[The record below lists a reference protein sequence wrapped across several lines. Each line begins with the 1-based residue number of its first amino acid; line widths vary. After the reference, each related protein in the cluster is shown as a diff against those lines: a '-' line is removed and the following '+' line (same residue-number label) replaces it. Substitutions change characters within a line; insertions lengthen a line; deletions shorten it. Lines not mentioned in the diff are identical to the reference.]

1 MILST
6 LLPASIGNGDDRFT
20 LPYRLAHRAEKGP
33 RFSALSD
40 ALFPKG
46 SIGWIPKVGSAFGSD
61 ARIVRKSGPGFPRA
75 ERCAAQ
81 EKEHRMHPKSGVHF
95 WVRCSGRVRPDNGRG
110 GASDAAARP
119 NSATGPS
126 GAVRLLPAA
135 VRPMSTAA
143 AAPATLQ
150 RRPGRR
156 RWTARSP
163 LPLAMRTPRHT
174 CGARAC
180 PGSARRRAKNALSA
194 RRRPAN
200 AEQPS

>member
-33 RFSALSD
+33 RFSALND

-46 SIGWIPKVGSAFGSD
+46 
-61 ARIVRKSGPGFPRA
+61 
-75 ERCAAQ
+75 
-81 EKEHRMHPKSGVHF
+81 EHRMDPESGIRF
-95 WVRCSGRVRPDNGRG
+95 WVRCAHRAEKWTRFSARRTMRCSRKR
-110 GASDAAARP
+110 ASDAAARP
-119 NSATGPS
+119 DSATGPS

-163 LPLAMRTPRHT
+163 LPRAMRTPRHT

-194 RRRPAN
+194 RRKPAN